1 MNSRKFPLAALA
13 ASCATALAMV
23 SAPAAWAQDDRAP
36 LPATRQAG
44 DITYVTGGVA
54 YEEVPAFK
62 EARRDY
68 PLAIEIYEKAGSRN
82 QFTADTQV
90 KLIDKGGAVVFDA
103 QADGPYML
111 VRAPAGQYTMQASL
125 NGRTVTKQV
134 TVNSHGTTNAVVV
147 FPQGTD

>member
-1 MNSRKFPLAALA
+1 MNSHKPLLAPIAAALA
-13 ASCATALAMV
+13 IASGTAV
-23 SAPAAWAQDDRAP
+23 WAQDDRAP
-36 LPATRQAG
+36 LPAAKQAG

-62 EARRDY
+62 DAKRDY
-68 PLAIEIYEKAGSRN
+68 PLAIEIYEKAGAKN

-90 KLIDKGGAVVFDA
+90 KLIDKEGDVVFDA

-111 VRAPAGQYTMQASL
+111 VKAPAGQYKMEATL

-134 TVNSHGTTNAVVV
+134 TVNSRGTANPVVV

>member
-1 MNSRKFPLAALA
+1 MTSHKTLLAPLAAA
-13 ASCATALAMV
+13 VAIASGTAV
-23 SAPAAWAQDDRAP
+23 WAQDDRAP
-36 LPATRQAG
+36 LPAPKQAG

-62 EARRDY
+62 DAKHDY
-68 PLAIEIYEKAGSRN
+68 PLAIEIYEKAGSKN

-90 KLIDKGGAVVFDA
+90 KLIDREGDVVFDA

-111 VRAPAGQYTMQASL
+111 VKAPPGQYKMEASL
-125 NGRTVTKQV
+125 NGKTVTKQV
-134 TVNSHGTTNAVVV
+134 TVNARGTANPVVV

>member
-1 MNSRKFPLAALA
+1 MNSHKTLLAPIAAALA
-13 ASCATALAMV
+13 IACGT
-23 SAPAAWAQDDRAP
+23 AAWAQDERAP
-36 LPATRQAG
+36 LPAAKQAG
-44 DITYVTGGVA
+44 DISYVTGGVA

-62 EARRDY
+62 DAKRDY
-68 PLAIEIYEKAGSRN
+68 PLAIEIYEKAGSKN

-90 KLIDKGGAVVFDA
+90 KLIDREGDVVFDA

-111 VRAPAGQYTMQASL
+111 VKAPAGQYKMEASL

-134 TVNSHGTTNAVVV
+134 TVNSRGTTSTVVV

>member
-1 MNSRKFPLAALA
+1 MNSHQSLLATLAAA
-13 ASCATALAMV
+13 MAIACAS
-23 SAPAAWAQDDRAP
+23 AAWAQDDRVP
-36 LPATRQAG
+36 LPPTKQAG

-62 EARRDY
+62 DAKRDY
-68 PLAIEIYEKAGSRN
+68 PLAIEIYEKAGSKN

-90 KLIDKGGAVVFDA
+90 KLIDRSGDVVFDA

-111 VRAPAGQYTMQASL
+111 VKAPAGQYRMEASL
-125 NGRTVTKQV
+125 NGKTVTRQV
-134 TVNSHGTTNAVVV
+134 NVNARGTTNTVVV

>member
-1 MNSRKFPLAALA
+1 MNSHKPLLAPIAAALA
-13 ASCATALAMV
+13 IASGTAV
-23 SAPAAWAQDDRAP
+23 WAQDDRAP
-36 LPATRQAG
+36 LPAAKQAG

-62 EARRDY
+62 DAKRDY
-68 PLAIEIYEKAGSRN
+68 PLAIEIYERAGSKN

-90 KLIDKGGAVVFDA
+90 KLIDKGGDVVFDA

-111 VRAPAGQYTMQASL
+111 VKAPAGQYKMEATL

-134 TVNSHGTTNAVVV
+134 TVNARGTANPVVV

>member
-1 MNSRKFPLAALA
+1 MNSHKSLLAPLVAALA
-13 ASCATALAMV
+13 LASA
-23 SAPAAWAQDDRAP
+23 SAVWAQNDRAP
-36 LPATRQAG
+36 LPPTRQAG

-62 EARRDY
+62 EAKRDY
-68 PLAIEIYEKAGSRN
+68 PLAIEIYEKSGSKN

-90 KLIDKGGAVVFDA
+90 KLTDKSGDVVFEA

-111 VRAPAGQYTMQASL
+111 VKAPAGQYKMEASL
-125 NGRTVTKQV
+125 NGKTVTRQV
-134 TVNSHGTTNAVVV
+134 TVNARGTTSTVVV

>member
-1 MNSRKFPLAALA
+1 MNSHKSLLAPIA
-13 ASCATALAMV
+13 AAFAIASGTAV
-23 SAPAAWAQDDRAP
+23 WAQDDRAP
-36 LPATRQAG
+36 LPAAKQAG

-62 EARRDY
+62 DAKRDY
-68 PLAIEIYEKAGSRN
+68 PLAIEIYEKAGSKN

-90 KLIDKGGAVVFDA
+90 KLIDKEGDVVFDA

-111 VRAPAGQYTMQASL
+111 VKAPPGQYKMEASL
-125 NGRTVTKQV
+125 NGKTVTKQV
-134 TVNSHGTTNAVVV
+134 NVNARGTANPVVV

>member
-1 MNSRKFPLAALA
+1 MNSRKSLLAPLAA
-13 ASCATALAMV
+13 ALAIASGTAV
-23 SAPAAWAQDDRAP
+23 WAQDDRAP
-36 LPATRQAG
+36 LPAAKQAG

-62 EARRDY
+62 DAKRDY
-68 PLAIEIYEKAGSRN
+68 PLAIEIYEKAGSKN

-90 KLIDKGGAVVFDA
+90 KLIDKEGDVVFDA

-111 VRAPAGQYTMQASL
+111 VKAPAGQYKMEATL

-134 TVNSHGTTNAVVV
+134 TVNARGTANPVVV